1 MIWFLCRKGQ
11 QPMKKLKWG
20 VLSTA
25 NIGVAKVI
33 PAMQCNARCEVV
45 ALAGRDFDRARNW
58 ADRLGIR
65 KAYGSYAELL
75 EDDEIEAVYNPLPNH
90 LHVPWTLKAIEAGKH
105 VLCEKPLALSAD
117 EAASLNDASVAH
129 KRLVLEAFMVRHHP
143 QWLRSRELIRSGV
156 LGRIQGVQGVFAY
169 CNTDPQ
175 NIRNQPDIGGGGLM
189 DIGSYCVMASRY
201 VFAAEPLRVVALMDR
216 DPAMGIDRLTSCL
229 LDYGSGRQ
237 ASFICGTQTSFSQ
250 GFRVFGELGG
260 IQLAQPF
267 KSLPEE
273 TVSLILHRGENQQV
287 EETFPPCN
295 QYTLQADTVSRVFS
309 GEIKPEF
316 SLQDAI
322 LNMRVID
329 AVRLSADS
337 GGWVKLAGGR

>member
-1 MIWFLCRKGQ
+1 
-11 QPMKKLKWG
+11 MKKLKWG

-33 PAMQCNARCEVV
+33 PAMQRSAYCEVV
-45 ALAGRDFDRARNW
+45 ALAGRDLDRARNW
-58 ADRLGIR
+58 ADQLGIR

-75 EDDEIEAVYNPLPNH
+75 EDNEIEAVYNPLPNH
-90 LHVPWTLKAIEAGKH
+90 LHVPWTLKALEAGKH
-105 VLCEKPLALSAD
+105 VLCEKPLALTAD
-117 EAASLNDASVAH
+117 EAASLSDASSMH
-129 KRLVLEAFMVRHHP
+129 NRLVLEAFMVRHHP
-143 QWLRSRELIRSGV
+143 QWLRTRELIRSGV
-156 LGRIQGVQGVFAY
+156 LGRVHAVQGVFAY

-201 VFAAEPLRVVALMDR
+201 IFAAEPHRVVALMDR
-216 DPAMGIDRLTSCL
+216 DPAMGIDRLTSGL

-237 ASFICGTQTSFSQ
+237 AGFLCGTQTSFSQ
-250 GFRVFGELGG
+250 GVRVFGEQGG
-260 IQLAQPF
+260 IQLVQPF

-273 TVSLILHRGENQQV
+273 AVTLIWHQGENHRI

-309 GEIKPEF
+309 GEIEPEF
-316 SLQDAI
+316 SLQDGI

-329 AVRLSADS
+329 AIRQSADT
-337 GGWVKLAGGR
+337 GDWVNLSEG

>member
-1 MIWFLCRKGQ
+1 
-11 QPMKKLKWG
+11 MKKLKWG

-33 PAMQCNARCEVV
+33 PAMQRSAYCKVV
-45 ALAGRDFDRARNW
+45 ALAGRDLDRARNW
-58 ADRLGIR
+58 ADQLGIR

-75 EDDEIEAVYNPLPNH
+75 EDNEIEAVYNPLPNH
-90 LHVPWTLKAIEAGKH
+90 LHVPWTLKALEAGKH
-105 VLCEKPLALSAD
+105 VLCEKPLALTAD
-117 EAASLNDASVAH
+117 EAVSLSDASSTH
-129 KRLVLEAFMVRHHP
+129 NRLVLEAFMVRYHP
-143 QWLRSRELIRSGV
+143 QWLRTRELIRSGV
-156 LGRIQGVQGVFAY
+156 LGRVHAVQGVFAY

-216 DPAMGIDRLTSCL
+216 DPALGVDRLTSGL

-237 ASFICGTQTSFSQ
+237 AGFLCGTQTSFSQ
-250 GFRVFGELGG
+250 WFRVFGEQGG
-260 IQLAQPF
+260 IQLVQPF

-273 TVSLILHRGENQQV
+273 AVTLIWHQGENQRI
-287 EETFPPCN
+287 EETFTPCN

-309 GEIKPEF
+309 GELEPEF

-329 AVRLSADS
+329 AIRQSADT
-337 GGWVKLAGGR
+337 GGWVNLSGCTEPLTC